1 MPDGSQLA
9 AHSSGHLPGP
19 EARVSYRTM
28 SDIEDAPST
37 QVANAFS
44 GFLNIVGLLSSID
57 AWRRYCLTTVAAERK
72 QEMLQDLS
80 TFVDSQSLLELPEV
94 YGPKEMVRRALD
106 AAPELMRLIEEWD
119 GEGEP
124 SALMTAWASG
134 FMAGFAIS
142 RVSENIEPR
151 RA

>member
-1 MPDGSQLA
+1 VYL
-9 AHSSGHLPGP
+9 HLPG
-19 EARVSYRTM
+19 EQARVDCRAM
-28 SDIEDAPST
+28 SDTEEEEDAPST

-44 GFLNIVGLLSSID
+44 GFINIVGILSSVD
-57 AWRRYCLTTVAAERK
+57 AWRRYCLTTVAAKRK
-72 QEMLQDLS
+72 QEMLQELS
-80 TFVDSQSLLELPEV
+80 IFVGSRPVLESPEV
-94 YGPKEMVRRALD
+94 YGAKEMARRAMD

-134 FMAGFAIS
+134 FMAGCAMS
-142 RVSENIEPR
+142 DASKHLEPR